1 MWMTNSDI
9 AGAGNNQ
16 TQEYRTRV
24 LCMPNC
30 DLSPGP
36 IVRIWS
42 EINVEIPVKT
52 DLLHLYIELW
62 SMGIVSFLRSNI
74 ADNEQSDASQ

>member
-1 MWMTNSDI
+1 MTKPDI

-16 TQEYRTRV
+16 TQEYRAQV

-36 IVRIWS
+36 ILRIWS
-42 EINVEIPVKT
+42 KINVKIPVET

-62 SMGIVSFLRSNI
+62 SMGIVSFLRSNHI
-74 ADNEQSDASQ
+74 VDNEQPDASQ

>member
-1 MWMTNSDI
+1 MTDSDI
-9 AGAGNNQ
+9 AGAGNSRI
-16 TQEYRTRV
+16 QEYRARV

-30 DLSPGP
+30 DLRPGP
-36 IVRIWS
+36 ILRIWS
-42 EINVEIPVKT
+42 EINVEILVKT

-62 SMGIVSFLRSNI
+62 SMGIVSFLRSNHI